1 MRRTFS
7 SSLST
12 EEQTH
17 PHGVRTDVVKK
28 PLENQQEE
36 PFQEY
41 SHTEVF
47 FSEKKGPGDVGM
59 SPTKSRS
66 VQSFSLLLH

>member
-1 MRRTFS
+1 MFLRKTKPTQAAVLSVRRTFQ

-12 EEQTH
+12 EEEAH
-17 PHGVRTDVVKK
+17 PHDVGTDVIKK

-41 SHTEVF
+41 SHTEVLF
-47 FSEKKGPGDVGM
+47 
-59 SPTKSRS
+59 
-66 VQSFSLLLH
+66 